1 MAVIR
6 VHGRQDGIQD
16 VSEQA
21 SFLARYGIGFEQ
33 WDVARLADV
42 PQHEGESDQDHV
54 LRVFGPEVER
64 LMKTNGYLKAD
75 VVSLTPSTPNLPTLL
90 AKFDKEHLHNEDEVR
105 FVVKG
110 RGVFTIH
117 NDTDEIV
124 FDVEVYPGDLLVV
137 PDGTWHWFSLCEDQT
152 IQCIRLFQ
160 STEGWTPSYRQTL
173 SA

>member
-6 VHGRQDGIQD
+6 VHGRPDTIEG
-16 VSEQA
+16 SAAQA
-21 SFLARYGIGFEQ
+21 AFLSRYNISFEQ
-33 WDVARLADV
+33 WDVGRLADA
-42 PQHEGESDQDHV
+42 PKQEGESDQAHI
-54 LRVFGPEVER
+54 LRVFAPEVER
-64 LMKTNGYLKAD
+64 LMRANGYLKAD
-75 VVSLTPSTPNLPTLL
+75 VVSLSPSTPNLEALL

-117 NDTDEIV
+117 NDADEVV
-124 FDVEVYPGDLLVV
+124 FDVEVHPGDLLVV

-160 STEGWTPSYRQTL
+160 STEGWTPSYRH
-173 SA
+173 APEA